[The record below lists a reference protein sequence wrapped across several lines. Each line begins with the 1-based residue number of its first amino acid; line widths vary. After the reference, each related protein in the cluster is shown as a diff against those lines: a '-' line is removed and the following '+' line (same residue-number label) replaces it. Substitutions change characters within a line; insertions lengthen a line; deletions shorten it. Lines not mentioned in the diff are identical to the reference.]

1 MRTTKIGCCLLVLL
15 GCAGLTTTADEPL
28 PTIAEKTEG
37 LDCQRGF
44 VPLCWDGRSGKL
56 FLEVE
61 RLEQPFLHI
70 ISLASGLGSN
80 PIGLDRGTSTRAL
93 VHFRRVGPRVLLV
106 QENTRYR
113 AGGASETQKEGVQ
126 AQFAT
131 SILAGWQVVAEQDG
145 RALVDAT
152 DFFLSDTLGLARQLK
167 SADQGDF
174 SLVPERGALHLP
186 RTRVFPR
193 NTEVEAWLTLRSDD
207 PGELVR
213 QAAPAGTTLT
223 LRLHHSLVALPEELL
238 APRRFD
244 PRVGMY
250 PFSFKDYAQPM
261 GGRLQQRWIVRW
273 RLQGRAGVTQR
284 PIVYHLDPAMPEP
297 VRSAV
302 REGALW
308 WNSVL
313 ERVTGLHEPLQ
324 VKDLPADADL
334 MDARYS
340 IIQWGHRMDRGWSWG
355 DAILDPRTGEILRAV
370 VFMDSH
376 RMRSDHNLWS
386 GLSPATQPDAS
397 SRWTRCRAG
406 AWGVPDWAADLDPNL
421 SAQEFVLARIRQL
434 AAHEVGHTLGLA
446 HNFAASTYD
455 GRASV
460 MDYPAPLLRV
470 EGKGL
475 DLSQAYRPGTG
486 AYDEFAIRYGYSLFA
501 AADEESGLAGI
512 VEQGLR
518 DGMVFLSDR
527 DARPSSGSDARAQL
541 WDNGREPL
549 AELRNA
555 LQVRRLLLERFSEAA
570 LAEGEPLG
578 LLEERLAP
586 VYFHH
591 RFALEAVSKLVGGME
606 YVYAVRGDGQQPTR
620 RVDASIQHEAL
631 NLLLEALRPEALELP
646 LAVLQRLAP
655 KAFGYDT
662 NTTAEEFRSHT
673 WPAFDEL
680 GAARTLAASIV
691 DAILQPNRAARLVA
705 FAAHDPAGPGL
716 TDVVQI
722 LLDATWHQADPRA
735 PRLRALARVAQ
746 RVVLDRLLELA
757 ADDEATVEVRAVAE
771 WALAGLVVRLE
782 AFEARDAMG
791 AALHGLALRDIQ
803 RFFRRTDDATAR
815 STPLASPP
823 GSPIGGER

>member
-1 MRTTKIGCCLLVLL
+1 MRNTKMGCCLVVLL
-15 GCAGLTTTADEPL
+15 ACAAPAAPADEPL
-28 PTIAEKTEG
+28 PTIAETTAA
-37 LDCQRGF
+37 LDCQSGF
-44 VPLCWDGRSGKL
+44 VPLCWDGRNGKL

-61 RLEQPFLHI
+61 RLEEPFLHI
-70 ISLASGLGSN
+70 ISLASGLGAN
-80 PIGLDRGTSTRAL
+80 RIGLDRGYSTRGL

-113 AGGASETQKEGVQ
+113 ASAGSEALKDGVR

-131 SILAGWQVVAEQDG
+131 SVLAGWQVEAEQDG
-145 RALVDAT
+145 RVLVDAT

-167 SADQGDF
+167 SSDQGDF
-174 SLVPERGALHLP
+174 SVVSEHSVLHLP
-186 RTRVFPR
+186 RTRAFPR
-193 NTEVEAWLTLRSDD
+193 NTEVEALLTLRSAN
-207 PGELVR
+207 PGDLVR
-213 QAAPAGTTLT
+213 QTAPAGTTLT
-223 LRLHHSLVALPEELL
+223 LRLHHSLVALPEEPL

-250 PFSFKDYAQPM
+250 PLTFQDYAQPM
-261 GGRLQQRWIVRW
+261 SGRLQQRWIVRW
-273 RLQGRAGVTQR
+273 RLQGRKGRADR

-308 WNSVL
+308 WNGVL
-313 ERVTGLHEPLQ
+313 ERVTGLREPLQ
-324 VKDLPADADL
+324 VKDLPDDADP

-355 DAILDPRTGEILRAV
+355 DAIMDPRSGEILRAV
-370 VFMDSH
+370 LFMDSH

-386 GLSPATQPDAS
+386 GLNPATDTGAQS
-397 SRWTRCRAG
+397 GWTHCRAG
-406 AWGVPDWAADLDPNL
+406 AWGVPDWAADLDPDL

-470 EGKGL
+470 EDGDL

-486 AYDEFAIRYGYSLFA
+486 AYDEFAIRYGYSPFA
-501 AADEESGLAGI
+501 PKDEEAGLAGI

-518 DGMVFLSDR
+518 DGMIFLSDR
-527 DARPSSGSDARAQL
+527 DARPPSASDARAQL
-541 WDNGREPL
+541 WDNRSEPL

-555 LQVRRLLLERFSEAA
+555 LQVRRVLLDRFNDVA
-570 LAEGEPLG
+570 LAEGEPLS

-591 RFALEAVSKLVGGME
+591 RFALEATSKLVGGME
-606 YVYAVRGDGQQPTR
+606 YAYAVRGDGQQPTR
-620 RVDASIQHEAL
+620 WVDASIQRQAL
-631 NLLLEALRPEALELP
+631 GLLLQALQPEALALP
-646 LAVLQRLAP
+646 LEVLERLAP
-655 KAFGYDT
+655 KAFGYEA

-691 DAILQPNRAARLVA
+691 DAVLQRNRAARLVA
-705 FAAHDPAGPGL
+705 FGAHHPAGPGL
-716 TDVVQI
+716 TDVVQS
-722 LLDATWHQADPRA
+722 LLDATWHQAEPRDPR
-735 PRLRALARVAQ
+735 LQALSRVAE

-757 ADDEATVEVRAVAE
+757 TDAEATVEVRAVAE
-771 WALAGLVVRLE
+771 WALSGLAAGLE
-782 AFEARDAMG
+782 AAEAPDAMG
-791 AALHGLALRDIQ
+791 AALQDLALRDIQ
-803 RFFRRTDDATAR
+803 RFFGRTDDATGR
-815 STPLASPP
+815 STPLPAPP
-823 GSPIGGER
+823 GSPIGDQR